1 MAIPALLATS
11 AVHQCLVEEGLR
23 TSTGLVVETGSA
35 RSVHDFAV
43 LGGYGAE
50 AVHPYLALAVVE
62 SLAKNEEER
71 AKYVDNYLHAIMK
84 GLNKIMARM
93 GISTYMSYIGA
104 QIFEAVGLKKSFID
118 QYFTNTPSPVEG
130 LDLFDVAGEAV
141 TVHKCA
147 FEAIER
153 KVIPLAAG
161 GQYMYRQGGE
171 HHLWTPDA
179 VVHLQRAVREGSWAE
194 YQTYAGLINNQA
206 RDLLT
211 IRGLFEFVPG
221 KAIPLESVES
231 EASIIRRFSTA
242 AMSVGAISTEAH
254 VTMAVAMNRMKGAS
268 NSGEG
273 GEDVRR
279 NAPVTT
285 ETSLRAILGDDV
297 EVDYPLHPGDSLR
310 SRVRQVASGRFGV
323 TTDYLAHGD
332 LIQIKMAQGAK
343 PGEGGQ
349 LPGKKVSKYI
359 GMLRHSLPGVGL
371 VSPPPHHDIYSIEDL
386 AQLILDLKYANPHA
400 GIGVKLV
407 SQAGIGTVA
416 AGVAKCK
423 ADHIVC
429 FRT

>member
-1 MAIPALLATS
+1 M
-11 AVHQCLVEEGLR
+11 
-23 TSTGLVVETGSA
+23 
-35 RSVHDFAV
+35 
-43 LGGYGAE
+43 
-50 AVHPYLALAVVE
+50 VE

-141 TVHKCA
+141 TVHKRA

-285 ETSLRAILGDDV
+285 ETSLKAILGDDV
-297 EVDYPLHPGDSLR
+297 EVDYPCTRATACAPAFGRLLQGVSASRRTTWLTATLFRSKWLRVRSPVKAGSSRARKCRNISACSAIRCRASGWFRLRRTTTSIR
-310 SRVRQVASGRFGV
+310 SRIWLS
-323 TTDYLAHGD
+323 
-332 LIQIKMAQGAK
+332 
-343 PGEGGQ
+343 
-349 LPGKKVSKYI
+349 
-359 GMLRHSLPGVGL
+359 
-371 VSPPPHHDIYSIEDL
+371 
-386 AQLILDLKYANPHA
+386 
-400 GIGVKLV
+400 
-407 SQAGIGTVA
+407 
-416 AGVAKCK
+416 
-423 ADHIVC
+423 
-429 FRT
+429 